1 VYVIDA
7 VIEGEHYSFDTP
19 WQRGGEANVYRF
31 QPRASFTARFGFGPF
46 LAKIHKVGSAPALQ
60 RAEAERQTKLPNFP
74 RGLSR
79 NVASPVTLIY
89 DRSGKVIGY
98 VMVLIPD
105 TIPLIKFKRKEFRE
119 QHGVT
124 IFRLL
129 RIFARLRTLVIEL
142 HARGIVIGD
151 FNDKNVLIGKN
162 DEVYLIDADSFQYGS
177 WKCMAL
183 VPGFADSRI
192 VRLRPNDPKNTLQ
205 LIADF
210 DELSDWLAFDVMFF
224 QTLIGT
230 NPQTGGICAA
240 TDMGGKLLQGNRR
253 IVENVSVFHPN
264 VRLSDVATP
273 LSILPEVL
281 RSRWERVFSPQIER
295 GVFPEELFDPALW
308 IVCTQCQAEHGCLQ
322 CPICNAPGVAPR
334 AASRPAP
341 PQFTTLD
348 GQILAAAY
356 HNGSMRYLT
365 YRDGAYRREDGTE
378 LWRGAYDARVQF
390 TISGGDTIFARD
402 SRFIAVT
409 SSGSQKRGVQTHAVN
424 GVTANSRHVYW
435 VETGSL
441 KRDTTNGSVTI
452 GPAPSN
458 LTSVWAGER
467 FGVAMVQAGIFNQI
481 LTFDTEGVGFTGT
494 LDLPELDTIID
505 VHCVVGDELAWVTVL
520 ARNTYGAE
528 TIYCFVVN
536 PKAQL
541 IASAAAPRSTT
552 PWLDAFTASTAVAFR
567 DKLIV
572 AVADVGLVRIGIA
585 GHAPRVEKTS
595 DKNRNLVTKEPTV
608 GMYLT
613 NKGLLHVS
621 STTITTV
628 S

>member
-1 VYVIDA
+1 MIDA

-31 QPRASFTARFGFGPF
+31 QPRASFTARFGPGPF
-46 LAKIHKVGSAPALQ
+46 VVKIYKVGNTSAHQ
-60 RAEAERQTKLPNFP
+60 RAEVERQAKLRNFP
-74 RGLSR
+74 RGLSG
-79 NVASPVTLIY
+79 NVASPVALAY
-89 DRSGKVIGY
+89 DRSSKVIGY

-105 TIPLIKFKRKEFRE
+105 ASPLIKFKRKEFRE
-119 QHGVT
+119 QHGVS
-124 IFRLL
+124 IFRILE
-129 RIFARLRTLVIEL
+129 IFAKLRSLVQDL

-151 FNDKNVLIGKN
+151 FNDKNVLVGKN
-162 DEVYLIDADSFQYGS
+162 DEVYLIDADSFQFGP

-224 QTLIGT
+224 QILIGT

-253 IVENVSVFHPN
+253 IVENVSVFHPD
-264 VRLSDVATP
+264 VRLSDVAAP
-273 LSILPEVL
+273 LSILPEAL
-281 RSRWERVFSPQIER
+281 RSRWERVFSSQIER
-295 GVFPEELFDPALW
+295 GVFPEELFEPTLW
-308 IVCTQCQAEHGCLQ
+308 IVCTGCQAEHGCHR
-322 CPICNAPGVAPR
+322 CPFCNSPGVAPR

-390 TISGGDTIFARD
+390 AISGGDTIFARD

-441 KRDTTNGSVTI
+441 KRDATNGSVTI

-481 LTFDTEGVGFTGT
+481 LTFDTEGVDFTGT

-541 IASAAAPRSTT
+541 IASAAAPRSTA

-572 AVADVGLVRIGIA
+572 AVAGVGLVRIGIA
-585 GHAPRVEKTS
+585 GYAPRVEKTS